1 MLSSEYLIL
10 FECLEAVFGS
20 MMSNS
25 WLCEQIHGMMRHGLR
40 SAIGIMQANHQ
51 RMYATRIDYGL
62 KEEQRRLLTAME
74 EYHRQKKR
82 E

>member
-1 MLSSEYLIL
+1 VNIQYYPLL

-25 WLCEQIHGMMRHGLR
+25 WLCEQVHGMMRHRLR

-51 RMYATRIDYGL
+51 GIYATRIDYGM
-62 KEEQRRLLTAME
+62 KEEQHRLLIDTE
-74 EYHRQKKR
+74 EYHHQKKR